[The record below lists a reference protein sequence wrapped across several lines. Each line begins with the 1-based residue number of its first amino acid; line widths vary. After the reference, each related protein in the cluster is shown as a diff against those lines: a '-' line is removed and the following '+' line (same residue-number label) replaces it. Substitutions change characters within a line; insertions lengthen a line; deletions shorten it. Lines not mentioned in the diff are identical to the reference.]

1 MVAVFVCLRV
11 HSRRPHIATVLSNRI
26 ALNKIIIKR
35 VASSFAVL
43 WCLTLGIYIERSV
56 DSSPAT
62 NDEQLSNVVF
72 WEVELS
78 GDFFLHHTVFEGTS
92 FDHQHDLF
100 MAS

>member
-1 MVAVFVCLRV
+1 MLFYVAAINPVKANPDMRTLLVTTTSKRLYR
-11 HSRRPHIATVLSNRI
+11 NRCRQPRWVQAGQAESI
-26 ALNKIIIKR
+26 SGPI
-35 VASSFAVL
+35 F
-43 WCLTLGIYIERSV
+43 
-56 DSSPAT
+56 
-62 NDEQLSNVVF
+62 EQLSNVVF